1 MNCWRECLFAFL
13 AGMVVCFAAIVLFVW
28 LVPAP

>member
-13 AGMVVCFAAIVLFVW
+13 TGMVVCFVTIVLLIYF
-28 LVPAP
+28 LPPP